1 MADKPIAL
9 EPGQRVMAH
18 RIIYNGKEYPLS
30 VAAIDT
36 RGEVS
41 ITPFER
47 EIPGTLFVNGTIE
60 LQVSYSSFN
69 PPALAY
75 RPISRKIAAD
85 LP

>member
-1 MADKPIAL
+1 
-9 EPGQRVMAH
+9 MAH

-60 LQVSYSSFN
+60 LLPSAN